1 MATDASAE
9 TSRAKVE
16 EIKAEWKSLWQSRI
30 DDKVRAEGMA
40 ERSFSLLSVERGTV
54 ISATRDFKE
63 LNLKAILRSHNI
75 ENVEQVVGPNPSDGG
90 YAKFARTVLN
100 KQTRVQQFKAEKQ
113 PEIHGKN
120 AQLKKGGRGWL
131 HQ

>member
-1 MATDASAE
+1 VATDARAE
-9 TSRAKVE
+9 TSRTKADK
-16 EIKAEWKSLWQSRI
+16 IRAEWKLLWQSRI

-40 ERSFSLLSVERGTV
+40 DRCFSLLSVERGTV

-63 LNLKAILRSHNI
+63 LSLKAILRSHEV
-75 ENVEQVVGPNPSDGG
+75 ENVEQVVGPHPSVGG
-90 YAKFARTVLN
+90 WTKYARTVLN
-100 KQTRVQQFKAEKQ
+100 KQTRVHQFRAEKL
-113 PEIHGKN
+113 PERQEKN

>member
-1 MATDASAE
+1 MATDACAKP
-9 TSRAKVE
+9 SRVKVE
-16 EIKAEWKSLWQSRI
+16 EIKAEWKLLWKGRI
-30 DDKVRAEGMA
+30 DDKVRAEGIA
-40 ERSFSLLSVERGTV
+40 DQCFSLLAVERGTV

-63 LNLKAILRSHNI
+63 LSLKAILRSYDV
-75 ENVEQVVGPNPSDGG
+75 ENVEQVISPHPSVGG

-100 KQTRVQQFKAEKQ
+100 KQARVRQFRAEEQ
-113 PEIHGKN
+113 PLRHGKE

>member
-1 MATDASAE
+1 MQALRLHELKWRKLRRSG
-9 TSRAKVE
+9 SRFG
-16 EIKAEWKSLWQSRI
+16 KAESMIRFAQKAWLN
-30 DDKVRAEGMA
+30 G
-40 ERSFSLLSVERGTV
+40 FSLLSVERGTV

-75 ENVEQVVGPNPSDGG
+75 ENVEQVVGAHPSVGG
-90 YAKFARTVLN
+90 YTKFARTVLN
-100 KQTRVQQFKAEKQ
+100 KQTRVQQFRAEKQ
-113 PEIHGKN
+113 PERHGKN

>member
-1 MATDASAE
+1 VATDARAE
-9 TSRAKVE
+9 TSRTKADK
-16 EIKAEWKSLWQSRI
+16 IKAEWKLLWQSRI

-40 ERSFSLLSVERGTV
+40 DRSFSMLSVERGTV

-63 LNLKAILRSHNI
+63 LSLKAILRSHEVENI
-75 ENVEQVVGPNPSDGG
+75 EQVVGPHPSVGG
-90 YAKFARTVLN
+90 WTKYARTVLN
-100 KQTRVQQFKAEKQ
+100 KQTRIQHFRVEKQ
-113 PEIHGKN
+113 PESQGKN

>member
-1 MATDASAE
+1 VATDASSE
-9 TSRAKVE
+9 TSRVKGE
-16 EIKAEWKSLWQSRI
+16 EIKAEWKLLWHKRI

-40 ERSFSLLSVERGTV
+40 DRCFSLLSVERGTV

-63 LNLKAILRSHNI
+63 LNLKAILRSYDVL
-75 ENVEQVVGPNPSDGG
+75 NVEQVVGPHPSVGG
-90 YAKFARTVLN
+90 YTRFARTVLN
-100 KQTRVQQFKAEKQ
+100 KQTRVQQFRAEKQ
-113 PEIHGKN
+113 PERQVKN

>member
-1 MATDASAE
+1 MATDAYAG
-9 TSRAKVE
+9 TSRTKAE
-16 EIKAEWKSLWQSRI
+16 ETKAEWKLLWQSLI

-40 ERSFSLLSVERGTV
+40 DRSFSLLSVERGTV

-63 LNLKAILRSHNI
+63 LSLKEILRSHEV
-75 ENVEQVVGPNPSDGG
+75 ENVEQVVGPHPSVGG
-90 YAKFARTVLN
+90 WTKFARTVLN
-100 KQTRVQQFKAEKQ
+100 KQPRVHQFEAEKK
-113 PEIHGKN
+113 PERQGKN